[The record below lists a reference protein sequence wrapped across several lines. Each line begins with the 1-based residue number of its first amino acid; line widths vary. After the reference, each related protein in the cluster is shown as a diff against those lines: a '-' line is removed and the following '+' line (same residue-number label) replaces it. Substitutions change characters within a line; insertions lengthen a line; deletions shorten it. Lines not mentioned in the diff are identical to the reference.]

1 MTGPVRFVGR
11 MALASLALP
20 VVLLAAQPVRAQVG
34 ESTAVVVEGPQADQ
48 LAGWIEDRVQA
59 PDTLVEGDVFRDALR
74 ARGALPLR
82 SAAVSSARDAQLV
95 ARVRSAAR
103 EHNVD
108 RAVLVDL
115 RKTATATR
123 VHVWAIDLRHP
134 GAVID
139 SDASLSLSATLIDE
153 TRAVLA
159 LLPSPSV
166 PVAVE
171 APETPGP
178 AASSPGETQPV
189 RALAAPD
196 ADRVAPSPAPASAG
210 PMLSLQA
217 AMGVGMRHFSY
228 VDRLTPSL
236 RPYDLDA
243 APLASITA
251 TAYPLALLTR
261 VPVIRDLG
269 ITGEYAQAFAVSS
282 QDSSGNHVGTT
293 WQSFDVGAIER
304 IPLTRAVMLHVSL
317 GYGGNDFQFD
327 QSLASAGA
335 ALPGVAYRFMRAAAD
350 LRVELLSAL
359 AVFAGGSYLDVL
371 DSGAMGQLFP
381 RETVGG
387 VEAHVGASYAF
398 TPHWQ
403 ASLGAAYTRFFYSFN
418 PVPGDASVAG
428 GALDEQTRVQ
438 AAFAYL
444 L

>member
-1 MTGPVRFVGR
+1 
-11 MALASLALP
+11 
-20 VVLLAAQPVRAQVG
+20 
-34 ESTAVVVEGPQADQ
+34 
-48 LAGWIEDRVQA
+48 
-59 PDTLVEGDVFRDALR
+59 
-74 ARGALPLR
+74 
-82 SAAVSSARDAQLV
+82 
-95 ARVRSAAR
+95 
-103 EHNVD
+103 
-108 RAVLVDL
+108 
-115 RKTATATR
+115 
-123 VHVWAIDLRHP
+123 
-134 GAVID
+134 
-139 SDASLSLSATLIDE
+139 
-153 TRAVLA
+153 
-159 LLPSPSV
+159 
-166 PVAVE
+166 
-171 APETPGP
+171 
-178 AASSPGETQPV
+178 
-189 RALAAPD
+189 
-196 ADRVAPSPAPASAG
+196 
-210 PMLSLQA
+210 MLSLQA

>member
-1 MTGPVRFVGR
+1 